1 MSITAGSSTASLLS
15 QISLVASSPYTETKN
30 PYTGKISY
38 TYNAPTPISIDAD
51 TLTAALSIGTNSA
64 AASASATTKATP
76 TPPWSSTS
84 TAPQSAALVSSVSSG
99 AAFFNPSAAVLDAP
113 AGTSTKDYQSLFAL
127 YQGLTAMQ
135 GLATAAGATG
145 VSTTQ
150 QAAYA
155 ATFAKGLAQLQ
166 TYVAG
171 NNFNTIDVALGT
183 LTAKAQS
190 THGAT
195 QETDTYTTGTLTSG
209 SVTDA
214 VSAFSGPAAFSA
226 TLKTLNGATQTVN
239 FDLSEMGSTTR
250 SMANVVTYLNS
261 KLSAA
266 GAQTRFA
273 DVRTPGVAQTTTVNG
288 ATVTLGTSADTF
300 ALQVKGSPLEQVTF
314 NAATS
319 TPAVYVTASTG
330 IATAATS
337 VAAATSDV
345 TQQLTKL
352 DGGSGATATSAT
364 DGTVFSKALPA
375 SVAAARASA
384 TGPDGSLYVL
394 QDVSGTT
401 SDGQSINGTS
411 DVALAKYDSAGNLLY
426 TRTLGAANAANGYA
440 LSVSADG
447 SQVAIAGSTTGALDS
462 TDSSQAAATTSSF
475 ISVYSSAGEEQWTN
489 TQSSTAGDVATGVAF
504 GSNGQVF
511 VTGTATSAMTGAG
524 GEVGGQDSYIRGY
537 QGKATTATDG
547 SVTYKSSTLFTQQFG
562 TTGTDKPAGIAVSG
576 NTLIEAGVENGQ
588 AVVRNYTL
596 NTTGAPT
603 LSATRD
609 LGDLQGGELAGV
621 SIASD
626 GSVVLAGSTHN
637 GALSGGTV
645 TNAYSSG
652 KEAFVAKLS
661 STLAP
666 SSSDAL
672 NYVATSGDIT
682 AKAMTLS
689 NGQLYFTGQVAGT
702 ATSTNAKPS
711 TGYVAA
717 IDPTTGAVSWSRQ
730 LTGLDGVDAPS
741 SISVASTGTSALDK
755 LGLPAGTLNYAK
767 SQTLIANTSL
777 RAGDTFQVKIGTGAA
792 QTITIGANDTYAS
805 LAQEINR
812 VTGFQAT
819 ASTTTANGQSQ
830 LKIVPLNNRTTVQL
844 ISGPAGQDALAP
856 LGLSTGSISLDD
868 STVDSSGKATVKGG
882 KSVLGLNL
890 TPTIN
895 LSTTA
900 GIKAASTSL
909 ALSIAK
915 VENLYQDLVK
925 PATTTTSNSSGTV
938 PAYLTAQIANYQLA
952 LSRLT
957 GSS

>member
-30 PYTGKISY
+30 PYTGKITY
-38 TYNAPTPISIDAD
+38 TYNAPTPISIDAN
-51 TLTAALSIGTNSA
+51 TLTAALSIGTNTASA
-64 AASASATTKATP
+64 AAAANTAATP

-99 AAFFNPSAAVLDAP
+99 AAFFNPAAAVLDAP
-113 AGTSTKDYQSLFAL
+113 AGTSTKDYQGLFAL

-145 VSTTQ
+145 VSSTQ

-171 NNFNTIDVALGT
+171 NNFNSVDVALGT
-183 LTAKAQS
+183 ITAKDQS

-195 QETDTYTTGTLTSG
+195 QETDKYTTGTLTTG
-209 SVTDA
+209 SASTA
-214 VSAFSGPAAFSA
+214 VSAFSGPVAFSA
-226 TLKTLNGATQTVN
+226 TLKTINGGTQTVN

-250 SMANVVTYLNS
+250 SMSNVVTYLNS

-266 GAQTRFA
+266 GAVTRFA

-300 ALQVKGSPLEQVTF
+300 ALQVVGSPLEAVTF
-314 NAATS
+314 TPATS
-319 TPAVYVTASTG
+319 TPAVYVTSSEG
-330 IATAATS
+330 VATAATS
-337 VAAATSDV
+337 IAATTSDV
-345 TQQLTKL
+345 TQQITKL
-352 DGGSGATATSAT
+352 DGGSDAVATSPS
-364 DGTVFSKALPA
+364 DGTVSNTALPA
-375 SVAAARASA
+375 SVTAARATA

-394 QDVSGTT
+394 QDVNAAT

-411 DVALAKYDSAGNLLY
+411 DVALSKYDSAGNLLY

-447 SQVAIAGSTTGALDS
+447 SQVAIAGSTTGPLDS
-462 TDSSQAAATTSSF
+462 TDTSQAAGTTSSF
-475 ISVYSSAGEEQWTN
+475 VSVYSSAGEEQWTN
-489 TQSSTAGDVATGVAF
+489 TQTSTAGDVATGVAF

-511 VTGTATSAMTGAG
+511 VTGTATSAMLGGG

-537 QGKATTATDG
+537 QGASTTASDG
-547 SVTYKSSTLFTQQFG
+547 TVTWKSSTLFTQQFG
-562 TTGTDKPAGIAVSG
+562 ATGTDKPAGIAVSG
-576 NTLIEAGVENGQ
+576 NSLIEAGVENGH

-609 LGDLQGGELAGV
+609 LGALNGGEVAGV

-626 GSVVLAGSTHN
+626 GSVIVAGSTHN

-645 TNAYSSG
+645 TNAYTSG

-661 STLAP
+661 ATLAP
-666 SSSDAL
+666 SSSDDL
-672 NYVATSGDIT
+672 NYIATGGDLT
-682 AKAMTLS
+682 AKSMTLS
-689 NGQLYFTGQVAGT
+689 GGTLYLSGAVAGT
-702 ATSTNAKPS
+702 PTSTQANPS

-717 IDPTTGAVSWSRQ
+717 INPATGAVSWSRSIK
-730 LTGLDGVDAPS
+730 GIDGVDSAS
-741 SISVASTGTSALDK
+741 SVAVAQNGTSALDK
-755 LGLPAGTLNYAK
+755 LGLPTGTLNYAK
-767 SQTLIANTSL
+767 SQTLVANTSL
-777 RAGDTFQVKIGTGAA
+777 RAGDTFQIKVGSGAA
-792 QTITIGANDTYAS
+792 QTITIGPNDTYAT
-805 LAQEINR
+805 LAQTINR
-812 VTGFQAT
+812 VTGYQAT
-819 ASTTTANGQSQ
+819 ASTTTLNGQSQ
-830 LKIVPLNNRTTVQL
+830 LKIVPLNSRTNVQL
-844 ISGPAGQDALAP
+844 LPGSTGQDALAP
-856 LGLSTGSISLDD
+856 LGLTSGEITLDD
-868 STVDSSGKATVKGG
+868 SSVDSSGKGTG
-882 KSVLGLNL
+882 KSNSVLGLNL
-890 TPTIN
+890 TPSIN
-895 LSTTA
+895 LGSTA
-900 GIKAASTSL
+900 AIKAASTALS
-909 ALSIAK
+909 LSIAK
-915 VENLYQDLVK
+915 VENLYQDMVK
-925 PATTTTSNSSGTV
+925 PATSTTSNSSGTV

>member
-1 MSITAGSSTASLLS
+1 MAISAGSSTASLLS

-30 PYTGKISY
+30 AYTGKITY
-38 TYNAPTPISIDAD
+38 TYNAPTPISIDAN
-51 TLTAALSIGTNSA
+51 TLTAALSIGTNTATASA
-64 AASASATTKATP
+64 AASTKPTP

-84 TAPQSAALVSSVSSG
+84 TAPQSAALVASVSKG
-99 AAFFNPSAAVLDAP
+99 AAFFDPSAAVLDAP
-113 AGTSTKDYQSLFAL
+113 AGTNQKDYQGLFAL

-145 VSTTQ
+145 VSSTQ

-166 TYVAG
+166 TYVG
-171 NNFNTIDVALGT
+171 GGNFNSIDVALGAV
-183 LTAKAQS
+183 TAKDQS

-195 QETDTYTTGTLTSG
+195 QETDTYTTAALTSG
-209 SVTDA
+209 SASDA
-214 VSAFSGPAAFSA
+214 VSAFSGPVAFSA
-226 TLKTLNGATQTVN
+226 SLKTINGGSQTVN
-239 FDLSEMGSTTR
+239 FDLSEMGSTPR
-250 SMANVVTYLNS
+250 SISNVVTYLNS

-266 GAQTRFA
+266 GAATRFT
-273 DVRTPGVAQTTTVNG
+273 DVRTPGTPQTTTVNG
-288 ATVTLGTSADTF
+288 KTVTLSTSADTF
-300 ALQVKGSPLEQVTF
+300 ALQVKGSPLETVTF
-314 NAATS
+314 KPATS

-352 DGGSGATATSAT
+352 DGGSDAVATSPT

-375 SVAAARASA
+375 SVSAARATA

-394 QDVSGTT
+394 ADVSGAT

-411 DVALAKYDSAGNLLY
+411 DVALSKYDSAGNLLY

-447 SQVAIAGSTTGALDS
+447 SQVAIAGSTTGPLDS
-462 TDSSQAAATTSSF
+462 TDTSQAAGATSSF
-475 ISVYSSAGEEQWTN
+475 VSVYSSAGEEQWTN

-504 GSNGQVF
+504 GSSGQVF
-511 VTGTATSAMTGAG
+511 VTGTATSALLGGG

-537 QGKATTATDG
+537 QGTATKGVDG
-547 SVTYKSSTLFTQQFG
+547 TVTWKSSTLFTQQFG
-562 TTGTDKPAGIAVSG
+562 STGTDKPAGVAVSG
-576 NTLIEAGVENGQ
+576 NTLIEAGVENGH

-596 NTTGAPT
+596 NATGAPT

-645 TNAYSSG
+645 TNAYTSG
-652 KEAFVAKLS
+652 KVAFVAKLS

-672 NYVATSGDIT
+672 NYIATTGDIT

-689 NGQLYFTGQVAGT
+689 NGQVYFTGQVAG
-702 ATSTNAKPS
+702 APTSTNPHPS

-717 IDPTTGAVSWSRQ
+717 VDPTTGAVSWSRQ
-730 LTGLDGVDAPS
+730 LTGLDGVDAPT
-741 SISVASTGTSALDK
+741 SISVASAGTSSLDK
-755 LGLPAGTLNYAK
+755 LGLPTGTLNYAQVPDARGQHQPARGATPFR
-767 SQTLIANTSL
+767 SRPGPASPRPSRSALTTPTPPSL
-777 RAGDTFQVKIGTGAA
+777 R
-792 QTITIGANDTYAS
+792 
-805 LAQEINR
+805 
-812 VTGFQAT
+812 
-819 ASTTTANGQSQ
+819 
-830 LKIVPLNNRTTVQL
+830 P
-844 ISGPAGQDALAP
+844 
-856 LGLSTGSISLDD
+856 
-868 STVDSSGKATVKGG
+868 
-882 KSVLGLNL
+882 
-890 TPTIN
+890 
-895 LSTTA
+895 
-900 GIKAASTSL
+900 
-909 ALSIAK
+909 SIAS
-915 VENLYQDLVK
+915 QGFR
-925 PATTTTSNSSGTV
+925 P
-938 PAYLTAQIANYQLA
+938 PPQPQ
-952 LSRLT
+952 R
-957 GSS
+957 